1 MSMLS
6 GKQILKDKKKG
17 GEKCMMLM
25 PSYVE
30 KKLPPLYSK
39 ENEKDPKVLCK
50 FFLSFTK
57 WTWYVIEFDGKDTF
71 FGYVVG
77 DYPELGYFSLKEL
90 QEIEGPYGIGV
101 ERDLYFTPCPLSEV
115 KRLHE

>member
-1 MSMLS
+1 MLS
-6 GKQILKDKKKG
+6 GKQILKRQKKG
-17 GEKCMMLM
+17 GEKYMMLM

-50 FFLSFTK
+50 FFLPFTK
-57 WTWYVIEFDGKDTF
+57 WAWYAIEFDGKDTF

-77 DYPELGYFSLKEL
+77 DYPELGYFSFRELK
-90 QEIEGPYGIGV
+90 EIEGPYGIGV
-101 ERDLYFTPCPLSEV
+101 ERDMYFDPCPLTEV
-115 KRLHE
+115 KSLYE